1 MLRVVVCVSGG
12 GTNLQAI
19 LDAVEAGRITNTE
32 IIAVISNNE
41 GAYALERARAHQIPG
56 IVMSPKAYE
65 DRAEFNR
72 VFTEK
77 LCELA
82 PDLIVLAGFLVKTI
96 GESGSKE
103 SRAEPFAA
111 QWQAGNVDV
120 LIGEWN
126 EMYFN
131 QLESFPESKFKDM
144 VDASSSAFNEVESG
158 ATFSAP
164 PKDTLSKSSYWRG

>member
-1 MLRVVVCVSGG
+1 M
-12 GTNLQAI
+12 N
-19 LDAVEAGRITNTE
+19 GRRT
-32 IIAVISNNE
+32 
-41 GAYALERARAHQIPG
+41 GQRH
-56 IVMSPKAYE
+56 
-65 DRAEFNR
+65 
-72 VFTEK
+72 
-77 LCELA
+77 
-82 PDLIVLAGFLVKTI
+82 
-96 GESGSKE
+96 
-103 SRAEPFAA
+103 
-111 QWQAGNVDV
+111 VDV